1 MSKECQKAK
10 RVVLGC
16 TWNNITTSDNNG
28 TINKSMVGWVIVAS
42 IVMWIYRG
50 VTN

>member
-1 MSKECQKAK
+1 MSKCKK
-10 RVVLGC
+10 SC

-28 TINKSMVGWVIVAS
+28 TINKKSMVGWVIVTS
-42 IVMWIYRG
+42 IAMWIYRG